1 MRWPRS
7 GSTFDLQSDTGQL
20 LRIDVLTPG
29 IVRLR
34 MAAQGQFARS
44 VTQRWGYVRDQ
55 WHPVPLTVEENAG
68 AVSIET
74 LSRTIRVQRQTM
86 QVDWLTPGRGWVLSN
101 RHATRS
107 AWYWPPGQVTDCP
120 GGRCSWRSAAL

>member
-1 MRWPRS
+1 MEKSPTCSTGSLVRWQRS
-7 GSTFDLQSDTGQL
+7 GSTFDLQSDTGQVL
-20 LRIDVLTPG
+20 CIDVLTPG

-44 VTQRWGYVRDQ
+44 VAQRWGYVFDQ

-68 AVSIET
+68 AISIET

-86 QVDWLTPGRGWVLSN
+86 QVDWLTPGCCWVLSN
-101 RHATRS
+101 RHATR
-107 AWYWPPGQVTDCP
+107 
-120 GGRCSWRSAAL
+120 